1 MENTTIEAVKETVEN
16 ATEVVQDVLPE
27 TGSNLKDIAIVAG
40 TILATGAAVYG
51 GYRLVKWIGAKVNE
65 PKVEVVEVVDEQPK
79 KEEPKPEAAKE
90 EKKEPE
96 KKN

>member
-1 MENTTIEAVKETVEN
+1 MENTAIEAVKETVEN

-51 GYRLVKWIGAKVNE
+51 GYRLVKWIGA
-65 PKVEVVEVVDEQPK
+65 VVEVVDEQPK
-79 KEEPKPEAAKE
+79 PEEQKPEAAKD